1 MQMKKLIINADD
13 FGLSKGNNEAIKQ
26 GFLSGVITSTSLLT
40 NTEGFINATEE
51 ILPQISDIDL
61 GFHFNLMEGKSL
73 TKSPLLSN
81 ADGTFNNSYGQLIL
95 KSTQKDFLNAIEAE
109 FRLQIEKM
117 LKYAQPSHVDSHVH
131 THAIPNIFKLVS
143 KLAQEYGIKYI
154 RTQKELP
161 YFVAEK
167 SFNTKFALNIIKN
180 ILLNTFTAGNVNL
193 LKNNNLKTNDYF
205 IGVLYTGFMDE
216 KAILE
221 GLKKI
226 EKDNSVTEIIFHPY
240 IALEDTDKKGKESNI
255 REFLITQNTSIRKQ
269 IEETGFN
276 FTNYRDLMNQ

>member
-1 MQMKKLIINADD
+1 MKKLIINADD

-180 ILLNTFTAGNVNL
+180 ILLNTFTAENVNL
-193 LKNNNLKTNDYF
+193 LKNNNFKTNDYF

-240 IALEDTDKKGKESNI
+240 IALEYTDKKGKEANI

-276 FTNYRDLMNQ
+276 FTNYGDLMNQ

>member
-1 MQMKKLIINADD
+1 MKKLIINADD

-180 ILLNTFTAGNVNL
+180 ILLNTFTAENVNL
-193 LKNNNLKTNDYF
+193 LKNNNFKTNDYF

-240 IALEDTDKKGKESNI
+240 IALEDTDKKGKEANI

-276 FTNYRDLMNQ
+276 FTNYGDLMNQ